1 MDLANH
7 AASLNSSR
15 GAAFGFAGIAKL
27 AGEQLAPYVTS
38 MVPKL
43 YRWGNAWKAL
53 MNNLVTTNA
62 SFRHWADKQL
72 APYVASMV
80 LFRQPFKG
88 FAEPQ

>member
-1 MDLANH
+1 
-7 AASLNSSR
+7 
-15 GAAFGFAGIAKL
+15 
-27 AGEQLAPYVTS
+27 
-38 MVPKL
+38 
-43 YRWGNAWKAL
+43 

>member
-43 YRWGNAWKAL
+43 YRWGNA
-53 MNNLVTTNA
+53 
-62 SFRHWADKQL
+62 
-72 APYVASMV
+72 
-80 LFRQPFKG
+80 
-88 FAEPQ
+88 